1 MWRENPDMPGLQF
14 KRVAHTRP
22 VYSIRIGK
30 HYRALGVLQDD
41 VATWFWIG
49 THDEYERLLKQ
60 V

>member
-1 MWRENPDMPGLQF
+1 MWREDPGTPGLQF
-14 KRVAHTRP
+14 KRVGRTRQ
-22 VYSIRIGK
+22 VYSIRIGD

-41 VATWFWIG
+41 VVTWFWIG